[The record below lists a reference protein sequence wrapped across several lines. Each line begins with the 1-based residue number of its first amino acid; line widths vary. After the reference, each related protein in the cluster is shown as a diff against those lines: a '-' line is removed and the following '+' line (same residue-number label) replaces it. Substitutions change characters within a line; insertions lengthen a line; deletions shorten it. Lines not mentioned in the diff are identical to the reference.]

1 MYLLLDLDD
10 RELTTSEIK
19 NYHIYYLLLSIICLF
34 INSDEQNIIAIF
46 P

>member
-19 NYHIYYLLLSIICLF
+19 NHNNIYYLF
-34 INSDEQNIIAIF
+34 TAMNKIF
-46 P
+46 